1 MSQAS
6 VQAGISKK
14 HELAA
19 ARALALTKS
28 DPQLSALIPDLDL
41 TATGTTDGLTL
52 DRILDTLFE
61 HYKDRPAMGQRRYEA
76 KSASGSSDVSRQ
88 YSPAFDEITY
98 GELQRRIHAL
108 AMAWRND
115 PRCRLEAD
123 EFIAI
128 MGFSGIDFV
137 TIDYAC
143 AFAHTVSVPIQSST
157 GSHDLKGMLERV
169 EPTVLATSIEDLEFA
184 IERTLEQPSIR
195 TVIVFDF
202 DPRITSEAAALE
214 TAQGALDA
222 ADRSINII
230 SLNSLIEDNA
240 DAGWSFLPP
249 HRDGWNRLNALI
261 HSSGSTGVPKGAMIT
276 DRALRSMWLR
286 RHAGIPVVGFG
297 LAPLNH
303 LMARA
308 ALISCLRCGG
318 TKYFTLKSDMS
329 TLFEDIRIARPTT
342 ITFFPRI
349 LELVYQHYQSQ
360 VAEQVR
366 NGVEPATAERS
377 VRDEMSKTFLGDR
390 LVASA
395 VGGAPLAPAIHDFVE
410 DCFGIFLSNGYGNTE
425 AGNGMLAMDGIIQSP
440 PVIEYR
446 LRDVPELGYY
456 LTDKPYPRGEL
467 CYKTETGIVGYYK
480 QPEATAA
487 LFDEDGFS
495 CTGDIVEERE
505 PGYIAV
511 IDRRKDV
518 LKLSQGEY
526 VALGRLGTTFEAKS
540 PFIHQIYLYGTS
552 LTSYLLAVIVPEADQ
567 IEKELGAAAT
577 EADIKQLLRKE
588 LLNVA
593 KIAELKSFE
602 VPRDFIIEPER
613 FSQENGLLS
622 SVRKR
627 LRPALKAKYGPT
639 LDRIY
644 EENERKQ
651 TDELEALKDP
661 KASLSTQEKLTR
673 LAALNLGLDGEE
685 ISNTRSYAELGG
697 DSLGAVIFSLAIEE
711 VFGVSVPANDVLAPT
726 GNISA
731 WAKSIDEM
739 IELGADALSPYVQV
753 HGEDRTQIRAA
764 DLKLSSFIDPGVLD
778 TAKGLARVSEKRQS
792 EHVLITGA
800 NGFLGR
806 VTCIDWLK
814 RVADGDGKVI
824 CLIRA
829 KNDQDAF
836 DRLEKSFEESGADL
850 LGEFRELSKGR
861 LQVLAGD
868 ISDSDF
874 GLDRETYDILAKS
887 VTRIVHIAALV
898 NHVMQYEHMFKPN
911 VCGVAEIIK
920 FAISKQIKPIVFVSS
935 AGVGPFL
942 EADPDSDTG
951 TKLAE
956 TITLSD
962 NYAAGY
968 GATKWAGEHLLK
980 AANDAYGMPVHIF
993 RGDMMLA
1000 HRIYAGYVNV
1010 EDMFTRL
1017 LYSIVQTGLAPS
1029 SFFSPA
1035 NAEEKPTYNGTPV
1048 DVVSQV
1054 ITECADVG
1062 EQGVATYTISTVG
1075 TGFGNSLDDFVQWL
1089 IELGCTIEYIP
1100 DHQEWVRRFEQKMN
1114 AMGDVEKGR
1123 SALALM
1129 SAYRRPWPADRR
1141 ALQCPNYSTLV
1152 KQLNITN
1159 DRLELGKSLIEKY
1172 LSDMRLRG
1180 LLENLPHTAES
1191 GYSENEARATP
1202 EYEYQ

>member
-1 MSQAS
+1 MEKAS
-6 VQAGISKK
+6 VQENTTKK
-14 HELAA
+14 QDLAA
-19 ARALALTKS
+19 ERASALVKS
-28 DPQLSALIPDLDL
+28 DPQLRALVPDFDL
-41 TATGTTDGLTL
+41 TGALSGDGFMLE
-52 DRILDTLFE
+52 RILDALFT
-61 HYKDRPAMGQRRYEA
+61 HYKDRPVMGRRRYEL
-76 KSASGSSDVSRQ
+76 KSASGASDVSRH
-88 YSPAFDEITY
+88 YLPAFDEITY
-98 GELQRRIHAL
+98 GELQRRIRAL

-115 PRCRLEAD
+115 PRCSVQAD
-123 EFIAI
+123 EFVAI
-128 MGFSGIDFV
+128 MGFSGIDFA

-143 AFAHTVSVPIQSST
+143 AFAHTVSVPIQSSV
-157 GSHDLKGMLERV
+157 GSRDLIDMLERV
-169 EPTVLATSIEDLEFA
+169 EPSVLATSIEDLDFA
-184 IERTLEQPSIR
+184 VERTLEQASIR
-195 TVIVFDF
+195 AVIVFDF
-202 DPRITSEAAALE
+202 DPCVTSEENAFNAAQSALH
-214 TAQGALDA
+214 A
-222 ADRSINII
+222 AGRSINII
-230 SLNSLIEDNA
+230 SLDALIEDNA
-240 DAGWSFLPP
+240 NIEWSFLPP
-249 HRDGWNRLNALI
+249 HRDGWDRLNALI

-286 RHAGIPVVGFG
+286 RHTGIPVVGFG

-308 ALISCLRCGG
+308 SLISCLRCGG
-318 TKYFTLKSDMS
+318 TNYFTLKSDMS

-366 NGVEPATAERS
+366 NGVDTAVAEQS

-390 LVASA
+390 LIGST
-395 VGGAPLAPAIHDFVE
+395 VGGAPLAPAIHNFVE
-410 DCFGIFLSNGYGNTE
+410 DCFNVFLSNGYGNTE
-425 AGNGMLAMDGIIQSP
+425 AGNGMLALDGVIQSP
-440 PVIEYR
+440 PVIEYK

-456 LTDKPYPRGEL
+456 VTDKPYPRGEL

-495 CTGDIVEERE
+495 CTGDIVEERK
-505 PGYIAV
+505 PGHIAV

-526 VALGRLGTTFEAKS
+526 VALGRLGTIFEEKS

-567 IEKELGAAAT
+567 IEKELGADAAQ
-577 EADIKQLLRKE
+577 ADIKRLLRKE

-602 VPRDFIIEPER
+602 VPRDFIIDPEL

-639 LDRIY
+639 LDQMY
-644 EENERKQ
+644 EDNERKQ

-661 KASLSTQEKLTR
+661 KSSLTTQEKLIR
-673 LAALNLGLDGEE
+673 LAALNLGVDVNE
-685 ISNTRSYAELGG
+685 ISQTRSFDELGG

-711 VFGVSVPANDVLAPT
+711 VFAVSVPADEILAPT
-726 GNISA
+726 GNICA
-731 WAKSIDEM
+731 WARSIDKI
-739 IELGADALSPYVQV
+739 IELGADALSPFEQV
-753 HGEDRTQIRAA
+753 HGKDRTQIHAA
-764 DLKLSSFIDPGVLD
+764 DLKLSSFIDPAVLD
-778 TAKGLARVSEKRQS
+778 AAKDLPEASAKPQS

-806 VTCIDWLK
+806 ITCIDWLK
-814 RVADGDGKVI
+814 RVAKGDGKVI

-829 KNDQDAF
+829 KNDQDAYA
-836 DRLEKSFEESGADL
+836 RLEKSFADGGAEL
-850 LGEFRELSKGR
+850 LADFRELSKGR

-868 ISDSDF
+868 ISESDF
-874 GLDRETYDILAKS
+874 GLDTETYKALAKS

-920 FAISKQIKPIVFVSS
+920 FAISQQTKPIVFVSS

-942 EADPDSDTG
+942 EADPESETG

-980 AANDAYGMPVHIF
+980 VAHDVYGMPIHIF

-1000 HRIYAGYVNV
+1000 HRDYAGYVNID
-1010 EDMFTRL
+1010 DMFTRL
-1017 LYSIVQTGLAPS
+1017 LYSIVQTGLAPA
-1029 SFFSPA
+1029 SFFTPSSA
-1035 NAEEKPTYNGTPV
+1035 GEKPTYNGTPV

-1054 ITECADVG
+1054 VAECADVG

-1075 TGFGNSLDDFVQWL
+1075 SGFGNSLDDFVEWL
-1089 IELGCTIEYIP
+1089 IELGCSIEHIG
-1100 DHQEWVRRFEQKMN
+1100 DHQDWVRRFEQKMN
-1114 AMGDVEKGR
+1114 TMGDVEKGR

-1129 SAYRRPWPADRR
+1129 SAYRKPWPADRR
-1141 ALQCPNYSTLV
+1141 ALECPNYSALV
-1152 KQLNITN
+1152 KKLNIS
-1159 DRLELGKSLIEKY
+1159 DQRLELGKSLIEKY
-1172 LSDMRLRG
+1172 LTDMRLRG
-1180 LLENLPHTAES
+1180 VLGISPSKAEKKTAQ
-1191 GYSENEARATP
+1191 NKTAL

>member
-1 MSQAS
+1 MEQAS
-6 VQAGISKK
+6 VQAEITKK
-14 HELAA
+14 HQLAA
-19 ARALALTKS
+19 ERALALAKN
-28 DPQLSALIPDLDL
+28 DAQLGALIPDLDL
-41 TATGTTDGLTL
+41 KEAVSSDDLTL
-52 DRILDTLFE
+52 DRILDLLFA
-61 HYKDRPAMGQRRYEA
+61 HYKDRPVMGRRRYDA
-76 KSASGSSDVSRQ
+76 KSASGSSDVSRH
-88 YSPAFDEITY
+88 YLPAFNEITY

-115 PRCRLEAD
+115 ARCRLEPD

-143 AFAHTVSVPIQSST
+143 VFAQTVSVPIQSST
-157 GSHDLKGMLERV
+157 GSHDLQGMLERV
-169 EPTVLATSIEDLEFA
+169 EPSVLATSIEDLDFA

-202 DPRITSEAAALE
+202 DPGITSEASAFE
-214 TAQGALDA
+214 SAQGALNA
-222 ADRSINII
+222 ADRPINII
-230 SLNSLIEDNA
+230 SLHSLIEDNA
-240 DAGWSFLPP
+240 DAEWSFLPP
-249 HRDGWNRLNALI
+249 HRDGQDRLNALI

-276 DRALRSMWLR
+276 DRAVRSMWLR
-286 RHAGIPVVGFG
+286 RHTGVPIVGFG
-297 LAPLNH
+297 LAPFNH

-308 ALISCLRCGG
+308 ALISCLRSGG
-318 TKYFTLKSDMS
+318 TTYFTLKSDMS
-329 TLFEDIRIARPTT
+329 TLFEDIRIVRPTT

-366 NGVEPATAERS
+366 NGTEQAVAEKS

-390 LVASA
+390 LVAST
-395 VGGAPLAPAIHDFVE
+395 VGGAPLAPAIHDFVQ
-410 DCFGIFLSNGYGNTE
+410 DCFGIFLANGYGNTE

-526 VALGRLGTTFEAKS
+526 VALGRLGTVFEAKS
-540 PFIHQIYLYGTS
+540 PFIHQVYLYGTS
-552 LTSYLLAVIVPEADQ
+552 LTSYLLAVIVPEAEQ
-567 IEKELGAAAT
+567 IEKELGADAT
-577 EADIKQLLRKE
+577 DSDIKQLLRKE

-602 VPRDFIIEPER
+602 VPRDFIVEPER

-639 LDRIY
+639 LDRMY
-644 EENERKQ
+644 EDNERKQ
-651 TDELEALKDP
+651 TDELRALKDSS
-661 KASLSTQEKLTR
+661 ASLSTPEKLTR
-673 LAALNLGLDGEE
+673 LVALNLGLDGEE
-685 ISNTRSYAELGG
+685 ISQTRSFDELGG

-711 VFGVSVPANDVLAPT
+711 VFGVAIPADEILAPT
-726 GNISA
+726 GSISV
-731 WAKSIDEM
+731 WANSIDEM
-739 IELGADALSPYVQV
+739 LALGADALTPYVRV
-753 HGEDRTQIRAA
+753 HGEDRTQIHAA
-764 DLKLSSFIDPGVLD
+764 DLKLSSFIDADVLEA
-778 TAKGLARVSEKRQS
+778 AKGLARASEKPQS

-814 RVADGDGKVI
+814 RVADGDGKVV

-836 DRLEKSFEESGADL
+836 DRLEKSFEESGAEL
-850 LGEFRELSKGR
+850 LQDFRKLSKGR

-874 GLDRETYDILAKS
+874 GLDQDTYAALAKS
-887 VTRIVHIAALV
+887 VTRVVHIAALV

-920 FAISKQIKPIVFVSS
+920 FAISEEIKPIVFVSS

-980 AANDAYGMPVHIF
+980 AAHDAYGMPVHIF

-1000 HRIYAGYVNV
+1000 HRDYAGYVNV
-1010 EDMFTRL
+1010 DDMFTRL
-1017 LYSIVQTGLAPS
+1017 LYSIVKTGLAPS

-1035 NAEEKPTYNGTPV
+1035 DAEEKPTYNGTPV

-1054 ITECADVG
+1054 ITECADIG
-1062 EQGVATYTISTVG
+1062 EEGVATYTISTVG
-1075 TGFGNSLDDFVQWL
+1075 TGFGDSLDNFVQWL
-1089 IELGCTIEYIP
+1089 IELGCAIEYIP
-1100 DHQEWVRRFEQKMN
+1100 DHQDWVRRFEQKMN
-1114 AMGDVEKGR
+1114 SMGDVDKGR

-1129 SAYRRPWPADRR
+1129 SAYRQPWPAGRR
-1141 ALQCPNYSTLV
+1141 ALQCPNYSSLV
-1152 KQLNITN
+1152 KKLNITN
-1159 DRLELGKSLIEKY
+1159 ERLELGKSLIEKY
-1172 LSDMRLRG
+1172 LQDMRLRG
-1180 LLENLPHTAES
+1180 LLEDPSHAPGSSDAQNNNQTT
-1191 GYSENEARATP
+1191 R